1 MIVFI
6 VMCGLFAVTPSRG
19 EAAEPLEPGCFA
31 CRCPRNLDY
40 QCGSD
45 GRSYQN
51 QCMFQCA
58 QEKCPDKARNVIITR
73 RGRCDEL

>member
-1 MIVFI
+1 MSNGNYN
-6 VMCGLFAVTPSRG
+6 MC
-19 EAAEPLEPGCFA
+19 
-31 CRCPRNLDY
+31 LDR